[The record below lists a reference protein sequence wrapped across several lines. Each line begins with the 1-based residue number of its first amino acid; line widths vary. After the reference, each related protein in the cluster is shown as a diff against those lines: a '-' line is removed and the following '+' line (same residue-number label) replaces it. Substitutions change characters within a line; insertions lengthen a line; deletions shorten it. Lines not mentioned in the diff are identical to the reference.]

1 MKGVPH
7 SGDSRDSIILAG
19 QPAAPFWGPGST
31 GVALLCLHSCP
42 APSLTHP
49 PAAAA
54 AAAAARATLPSI
66 PSTSALVP
74 NAASVLRGCWA
85 GAGEGPG
92 QLRRVG
98 AG

>member
-19 QPAAPFWGPGST
+19 QPAAPSWGPGST
-31 GVALLCLHSCP
+31 GVAILCLHSCP
-42 APSLTHP
+42 APSVTHP
-49 PAAAA
+49 PTAAAA
-54 AAAAARATLPSI
+54 HATLPSI

-74 NAASVLRGCWA
+74 NAASVLWGCWA